1 LVENEIWKSTF
12 QKIILL
18 VDKYADK
25 GSSTSF
31 IEENSLEVRIGN
43 PPEYLVKVFIYDHPS
58 LGTVLRTRFSRP
70 DGQAVVKAGEEGIPM
85 MTIDYETPK
94 EAEETLFSHLE
105 IYLENIS

>member
-1 LVENEIWKSTF
+1 MVESEIWKSTF
-12 QKIILL
+12 QQIILL

-43 PPEYLVKVFIYDHPS
+43 PPEYLVKVFIYTHPS

-70 DGQAVVKAGEEGIPM
+70 DGEAVVKAGDEGMPM
-85 MTIDYETPK
+85 MTIDYETPE

-105 IYLENIS
+105 IYLENI

>member
-1 LVENEIWKSTF
+1 MVENEIWKSTF
-12 QKIILL
+12 QQITLL

-43 PPEYLVKVFIYDHPS
+43 PPEYLLKVFIYDHPS
-58 LGTVLRTRFSRP
+58 LGKVLRTRYLRP
-70 DGQAVVKAGEEGIPM
+70 DGEAVVKVKDEGIPM
-85 MTIDYETPK
+85 MTIDYENPE

-105 IYLENIS
+105 IYLESII

>member
-1 LVENEIWKSTF
+1 MDQIWKSTF
-12 QKIILL
+12 QQITLL

-25 GSSTSF
+25 ESSTSF
-31 IEENSLEVRIGN
+31 IEENSLEVSIGN

-85 MTIDYETPK
+85 MTIDYETP
-94 EAEETLFSHLE
+94 EEVEETLFNLLE
-105 IYLENIS
+105 IYLENI

>member
-1 LVENEIWKSTF
+1 MVENEIWKSTF
-12 QKIILL
+12 QQIILL

-70 DGQAVVKAGEEGIPM
+70 DGEAVVKVGEEGIPM
-85 MTIDYETPK
+85 MTIDYETPE
-94 EAEETLFSHLE
+94 EAQETLFDHIELF
-105 IYLENIS
+105 LKNI

>member
-1 LVENEIWKSTF
+1 MVENEIWKSTF
-12 QKIILL
+12 QQIILL

-58 LGTVLRTRFSRP
+58 LGIVLRTRFSRP
-70 DGQAVVKAGEEGIPM
+70 DGEAVVKAGEEGMPM
-85 MTIDYETPK
+85 MTIDYESPE
-94 EAEETLFSHLE
+94 EAAETLFSHIG
-105 IYLENIS
+105 IYLENLK